1 MVLFLSFPYSI
12 LGLFRFRLEQSK
24 IQSFRKTELEEKPYF
39 IIRVKALFFGVTY
52 LKITNYEIKKPA
64 IMQVFKVFYAEN
76 YSLFSTLAHV
86 SLNPTVLLKT
96 NFSADESLSTQ

>member
-12 LGLFRFRLEQSK
+12 LGLFRFRLEQNK
-24 IQSFRKTELEEKPYF
+24 IQVFRKTELEEKPYF
-39 IIRVKALFFGVTY
+39 IIRVKTLFFRVTY
-52 LKITNYEIKKPA
+52 LKITYYEIKKPA
-64 IMQVFKVFYAEN
+64 LLQVFKVFYAEN

-86 SLNPTVLLKT
+86 SLSPTVLLKT